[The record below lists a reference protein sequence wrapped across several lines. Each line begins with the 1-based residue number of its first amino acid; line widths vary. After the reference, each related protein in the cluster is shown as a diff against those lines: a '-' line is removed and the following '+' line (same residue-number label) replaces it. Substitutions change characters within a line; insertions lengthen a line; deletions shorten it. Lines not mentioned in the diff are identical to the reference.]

1 MAPNPRDRMASC
13 ARSTPSPPP
22 RCSPF
27 LGLSGCGYHTLG
39 AATHLP
45 PDVKTL
51 AVPVFATRT
60 DSNGTETALTQAVVR
75 EFITRTR
82 FRVTTDSGADADAV
96 LHGTILKQ
104 TVTPLTYNA
113 ATQQSSSFVITIVAS
128 VSLTA
133 HDGRVLYENKN
144 YVLPRA
150 IPVHHRP
157 ADLYSGGSGSH
168 PAAFARVCAAACG
181 RYPGRALTSRRH
193 QSDSKAKNA
202 TRFGQFPNFCPVFRA
217 GVFPRRTVFW
227 SRMIS
232 ALHGH
237 EAATV
242 SGARWG
248 AGFAAAGRF
257 VAEIEAAQAGTGK
270 LRPGYA
276 LLGDEAFLLDRCRAA
291 VLKAFVPDELRDF
304 SLSDLDLASTSIFE
318 VLDRAQTPSLM
329 APFQVIFVR
338 NVRQLYTRGAK
349 KDEFAA
355 LDRYFQSPNPQA
367 LLLFVADFIRIPAD
381 ARRMEMDDKNRNE
394 RLKETL
400 GEHCGM
406 VELARVSE
414 EDAMRWAA
422 ATAQQAG
429 SRLEPDAAR
438 ELVDALGADM
448 MLVASELEK
457 LLLYASGRGKITL
470 GDVETMVL
478 AAKQRSLYEL
488 TDAISAHDR
497 VRALALLQ
505 GLLNSSDAGED
516 AAIGHL
522 YMLARTFRQM
532 LVILE
537 KNVRDSRAI
546 WQALWQGF
554 RMPPFAAD
562 DLIRQARRYKSRREL
577 TRALRLVAR
586 ADLELRSSPPDKRLV
601 LERLIYELAS
611 EPKPAAPAWISPQLS
626 FES

>member
-1 MAPNPRDRMASC
+1 
-13 ARSTPSPPP
+13 
-22 RCSPF
+22 
-27 LGLSGCGYHTLG
+27 
-39 AATHLP
+39 
-45 PDVKTL
+45 
-51 AVPVFATRT
+51 
-60 DSNGTETALTQAVVR
+60 
-75 EFITRTR
+75 
-82 FRVTTDSGADADAV
+82 
-96 LHGTILKQ
+96 
-104 TVTPLTYNA
+104 
-113 ATQQSSSFVITIVAS
+113 
-128 VSLTA
+128 
-133 HDGRVLYENKN
+133 
-144 YVLPRA
+144 
-150 IPVHHRP
+150 
-157 ADLYSGGSGSH
+157 
-168 PAAFARVCAAACG
+168 
-181 RYPGRALTSRRH
+181 
-193 QSDSKAKNA
+193 
-202 TRFGQFPNFCPVFRA
+202 
-217 GVFPRRTVFW
+217 
-227 SRMIS
+227 
-232 ALHGH
+232 
-237 EAATV
+237 V

-257 VAEIEAAQAGTGK
+257 VAEIEAARTGAGK
-270 LRPGYA
+270 LRPGYVFA
-276 LLGDEAFLLDRCRAA
+276 GDEAFLLDRCRAA
-291 VLKAFVPDELRDF
+291 VLNAFVPPDLRDF
-304 SLSDLDLASTSIFE
+304 CLSDFDLASTSIFA

-338 NVRQLYTRGAK
+338 NVRQLYTRGQK

-355 LDRYFQSPNPQA
+355 LDRYFRSPNPQA
-367 LLLFVADFIRIPAD
+367 LLLFIADFLRIPSD
-381 ARRMEMDDKNRNE
+381 ARRMELDDKNRYE
-394 RLKETL
+394 RLTETL

-414 EDAMRWAA
+414 EDAMRWAV
-422 ATAQQAG
+422 TKAQEAG
-429 SRLEPDAAR
+429 ARLEPDAAR

-457 LLLYASGRGKITL
+457 LLLYASGRGRISL

-478 AAKQRSLYEL
+478 AAKQRTLYEL
-488 TDAISAHDR
+488 TDAISARDR

-601 LERLIYELAS
+601 LERLVYELAS
-611 EPKPAAPAWISPQLS
+611 EPRPASPSWVSPQLS